1 MKLVAMIADASRLDA
16 IRGDL
21 DAIGV
26 PGYTVL
32 PVAEGHGRTGWHAGD
47 RVHPGA
53 LALVVVIEEDA
64 RATRVF
70 EELLTRRDA
79 RGDAISRLFLSPV
92 DRMA

>member
-1 MKLVAMIADASRLDA
+1 MKLVAMIADAARLDA
-16 IRGDL
+16 VRADL

-53 LALVVVIEEDA
+53 LALVVVIEEDE
-64 RATRVF
+64 RAARVF
-70 EELLTRRDA
+70 EELVKRRDA
-79 RGDAISRLFLSPV
+79 RGDAISRVFLSPV
-92 DRMA
+92 ERMA